1 MPTLA
6 DLTAAVPKCP
16 RITKRMGHPDT
27 RCSRSMRYDR
37 EGNVWRCRIP
47 SCAMTIKGVMLA
59 EYTAEADAGLRE
71 AA

>member
-27 RCSRSMRYDR
+27 RCSRPMRYLAP
-37 EGNVWRCRIP
+37 GNMWRCPIR
-47 SCAMTIKGVMLA
+47 SCAMEIKGVMLA